1 MTTDIIDPSPPEPH
15 SGPSSRDLVPAP
27 RPSDLQIVLRTRDHA
42 AYYDPSSNELSLQ
55 KRDPTRSLGSSE
67 SGPTSND
74 ARLVRRPSETSA
86 FHSIVKRFAGSRPL
100 NNNAQEAICPTC
112 ARPWPISQEDPL
124 QADAEHDLPSFT
136 APNYFRLLSQAVTI
150 GTHPD
155 SPNPDSNG
163 FNTRPETP
171 NFLPRNRFES
181 ASGTSTPLRSGAST
195 PPEHIH
201 HSSEAQGY
209 YARFFVELKRL
220 GRGARGQ
227 VFLCQHVLN
236 GNKLGKFAIKKIP
249 VGDHAQSLL
258 QSLNEVHLMESL
270 HHPHL
275 IHYQHAWIERCQL
288 SAFAPEVPT
297 LFVLMMAANGG
308 SLADWISARAGD
320 ATAAAGESGSSDSGR
335 ARGVDV
341 PHPRNGK
348 PGSSDGQKQGK
359 KQDDV
364 ATVNPAERLRI
375 ERLKAA
381 LRQRRANRTAA
392 NDQASVPPRQVDP
405 QSNMEVGVHLLR
417 EDEIYSLLT
426 DITSGLAFLH
436 DRGILHLDIK
446 PGNVLLHWDEDSLIP
461 RAMLS
466 DFGSSLL
473 LHDNWTRTR
482 SGHTGTM
489 EYMSPETIL
498 VNPITGRLDELSSK
512 ADIWSLGMILHLL
525 LFFTLPFSQVED
537 VDALRSEMAAY
548 TGFRRAD
555 AIGMGRR
562 SDGVLLGL
570 LERMLQVDPI
580 KRPSCGDI
588 LKVLSAAKRES
599 DQGDPRPPRRR
610 QSKSGAHDGGQ
621 GVSLALYRPS
631 ALSFASSGPPS
642 PTTPK
647 QISAGTRS
655 SSVPRI
661 LNAVPA
667 EATSVAVALLKCLSP
682 AIASRFFSLSRPAA
696 AANVVWPSN
705 PASMLILVLALIAN
719 AFQGPQ
725 SVHVRR
731 ACWFGHLLLLA
742 WLTFPHAI

>member
-1 MTTDIIDPSPPEPH
+1 M
-15 SGPSSRDLVPAP
+15 SRKQSARPA
-27 RPSDLQIVLRTRDHA
+27 
-42 AYYDPSSNELSLQ
+42 
-55 KRDPTRSLGSSE
+55 
-67 SGPTSND
+67 
-74 ARLVRRPSETSA
+74 LVRGQSAKRIPSKQTLTGDFS
-86 FHSIVKRFAGSRPL
+86 
-100 NNNAQEAICPTC
+100 PTT
-112 ARPWPISQEDPL
+112 L
-124 QADAEHDLPSFT
+124 T
-136 APNYFRLLSQAVTI
+136 
-150 GTHPD
+150 
-155 SPNPDSNG
+155 
-163 FNTRPETP
+163 
-171 NFLPRNRFES
+171 
-181 ASGTSTPLRSGAST
+181 
-195 PPEHIH
+195 
-201 HSSEAQGY
+201 SSEAQGY

-270 HHPHL
+270 HHPNL

-308 SLADWISARAGD
+308 SLADWISARAGE
-320 ATAAAGESGSSDSGR
+320 ATAAAGESGRSDSGR
-335 ARGVDV
+335 ATSVGFSHLRD
-341 PHPRNGK
+341 GK
-348 PGSSDGQKQGK
+348 AGTSGDGQKQGK
-359 KQDDV
+359 KEEDV

-392 NDQASVPPRQVDP
+392 NKQTSVSPRPIDP
-405 QSNMEVGVHLLR
+405 QIETEVGVHLLR

-498 VNPITGRLDELSSK
+498 VNPVTGRLDELSSK

-525 LFFTLPFSQVED
+525 LFFTLPFSQVDD
-537 VDALRSEMAAY
+537 VDALRGEMATY
-548 TGFRRAD
+548 KGFKRVDMA
-555 AIGMGRR
+555 GMGRR

-570 LERMLQVDPI
+570 LESMLQVDPI
-580 KRPSCGDI
+580 KRPSCGEI
-588 LKVLSAAKRES
+588 LKVLIAAKREGE
-599 DQGDPRPPRRR
+599 QGNARTPHRHKTNAAWPTNT
-610 QSKSGAHDGGQ
+610 A
-621 GVSLALYRPS
+621 SL
-631 ALSFASSGPPS
+631 
-642 PTTPK
+642 
-647 QISAGTRS
+647 
-655 SSVPRI
+655 
-661 LNAVPA
+661 
-667 EATSVAVALLKCLSP
+667 
-682 AIASRFFSLSRPAA
+682 
-696 AANVVWPSN
+696 
-705 PASMLILVLALIAN
+705 LILVLALIGN
-719 AFQGPQ
+719 AAHGPQ

-731 ACWFGHLLLLA
+731 ACWLGHVLLLA
-742 WLTFPHAI
+742 WLTFSPRAM